1 MDYTQIPG
9 HEAGTHVGG
18 ILTTT
23 AANEVAPELLRS
35 EVDSRIMKIRPM
47 ATPVD
52 QLGRSAATRS
62 AGSMTVQY
70 YAVDTRVAECSLTA
84 DTPASALEAD
94 ADSNAEVTFTVDDNS
109 VFDPTDTVMA
119 VGADLADGLVPVYYI
134 VERIGSNK
142 LRALTVYG
150 LVNAQGLMNSPSL
163 RRGVVLKRMGRAA
176 GELDVQTPQFEALPR
191 KSTNYC
197 QIFKAQIEQS
207 SAMKASNKEVG
218 FSFSDQEE
226 IAVYDMR
233 LGMEKS
239 FLFGR
244 KARLFDP
251 VKKNE
256 VFLTGGIWYQAGRT
270 ATYPTD
276 KITSAAW
283 LEVMKTAFTG
293 HGASARKIL
302 IAGSGLIE
310 RLSLI
315 DDGAQRVMLADDTVT
330 HWGLDFHEIHSKFGT
345 LLVMLSEVMDQCGHS
360 NDGLIIDPEYLT
372 KYVHVPFNA
381 TVLDLRSSGQRNTDA
396 VVLTEASCLVLRHP
410 EAHVRV
416 TPASGR

>member
-1 MDYTQIPG
+1 MSYNEIPG

-23 AANEVAPELLRS
+23 AANEAAPELLRS
-35 EVDSRIMKIRPM
+35 EVDNRIMKIRPM

-52 QLGRSAATRS
+52 QLGRRAATRA

-70 YAVDTRVAECSLTA
+70 YAVDTRVAETSITS
-84 DTPASALEAD
+84 DVPAVTVEPD
-94 ADSNAEVTFTVDDNS
+94 AESNAEVTLPVADNS
-109 VFDPTDTVMA
+109 AFEPTDTVIA
-119 VGADLADGLVPVYYI
+119 VGSNMEDGTAPVYYI
-134 VERIGSNK
+134 IDREGSNK

-150 LVNAQGLMNSPSL
+150 HRNGQGLMESPAL
-163 RRGVVLKRMGRAA
+163 RGGTILKRMGRAA

-207 SAMKASNKEVG
+207 TAMRASNKEVG

-251 VKKNE
+251 LKKNE
-256 VFLTGGIWYQAGRT
+256 VFLTGGIWHQAGREV
-270 ATYPTD
+270 TYPSD
-276 KITSAAW
+276 KITTAAW
-283 LEVMKTAFTG
+283 LEIMKTAFTG

-302 IAGSGLIE
+302 LAGSDLVE
-310 RLSLI
+310 KLSLM
-315 DDGAQRVMLADDTVT
+315 DDGAQRVMLANDTVT
-330 HWGLDFHEIHSKFGT
+330 HWGLDFHEMHSKFGT
-345 LLVMLSEVMDQCGHS
+345 LLVILSEVMDQCGHS
-360 NDGLIIDPEYLT
+360 SDGLIIDPEYLT

-396 VVLTEASCLVLRHP
+396 VVMTEASCLVLRHP

-416 TPASGR
+416 IPTKSR